1 MSIRIFQDSSGKRW
15 QVKVRSRHQWVLE
28 PVPGNPESP
37 RTVEPPLYAED
48 PFELSE
54 QELRRI
60 LDGAGG
66 SGPNRAGSPPPRR
79 SPFKDDP
86 EPLPKDRPSL
96 FRD

>member
-1 MSIRIFQDSSGKRW
+1 MSVRAFQDASGRRW
-15 QVKVRSRHQWVLE
+15 QVKIRSRHQWILE
-28 PVPGNPESP
+28 PLSGNPEAP

-60 LDGAGG
+60 LESAGG
-66 SGPNRAGSPPPRR
+66 SGAGPAGSPPSRP

-86 EPLPKDRPSL
+86 EPPPRDRPSL

>member
-1 MSIRIFQDSSGKRW
+1 MSLRNFKDASGGRW
-15 QVKVRSRHQWVLE
+15 QVKIRSRHEWLLD
-28 PVPGNPESP
+28 PLPGNPETP

-60 LDGAGG
+60 LDGARK
-66 SGPNRAGSPPPRR
+66 SPASNRP

-86 EPLPKDRPSL
+86 ESPPKDRPSP

>member
-1 MSIRIFQDSSGKRW
+1 MSVRNFRDTSGQRW
-15 QVKVRSRHQWVLE
+15 QVKVRSRREWLLE
-28 PVPGNPESP
+28 PLLGNPEMP

-54 QELRRI
+54 QELQRI
-60 LDGAGG
+60 LAGAGG
-66 SGPNRAGSPPPRR
+66 DEASSSQP

-86 EPLPKDRPSL
+86 EFPPKDRPSP